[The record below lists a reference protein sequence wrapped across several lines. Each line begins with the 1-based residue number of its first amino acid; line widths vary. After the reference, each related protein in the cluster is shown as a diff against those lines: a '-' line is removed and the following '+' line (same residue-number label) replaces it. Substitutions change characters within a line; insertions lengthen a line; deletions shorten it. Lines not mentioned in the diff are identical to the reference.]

1 MSGNLINY
9 LREKLLRNKNRGE
22 RIIFYFSSCYLV
34 RIFSSSYP
42 IKYCE
47 GDNIISI
54 KNFKFAST
62 RFLIIRK
69 TLFFGDLSFAYFI
82 PFSKKVEESIDLGEL
97 EGEGL
102 EGRLKVVDENAREH
116 ASACVYITPHDLDL
130 IKRRHEF
137 HPRS

>member
-22 RIIFYFSSCYLV
+22 RIIFYFSSCYFI
-34 RIFSSSYP
+34 RIFSSSYRT
-42 IKYCE
+42 KHSLWN
-47 GDNIISI
+47 NIISI

-137 HPRS
+137 HPGS